1 MSKKKVTS
9 TTETKKL
16 ETLFFYFRTGDY
28 PIYHDHKGSWEF
40 LYVTSGEYTH
50 KINKKKFIIKPQTL
64 CVLRP
69 DDYHSTHENVP
80 DSSYIT
86 CRVKTEYFMSLM
98 SFLSRD
104 VISKLQSL
112 DEIAF
117 HVSSGRNQH
126 IHEIKNVF
134 LSSSDFDYSLM
145 CDALLLT
152 YAECIINQFAKEKT
166 LKCYN
171 DGIQTFLN
179 LLRNPVNLALPLR
192 ELISKT
198 NYSYSH
204 LNSIFTK
211 EIGVSPS
218 EYLKDKRLNYAKKL
232 LSSTSYQ
239 HSYIAECIGFATYPR
254 FCTFFKERTGFTP
267 SQYAAKY
274 HRS

>member
-1 MSKKKVTS
+1 
-9 TTETKKL
+9 
-16 ETLFFYFRTGDY
+16 
-28 PIYHDHKGSWEF
+28 
-40 LYVTSGEYTH
+40 
-50 KINKKKFIIKPQTL
+50 
-64 CVLRP
+64 
-69 DDYHSTHENVP
+69 
-80 DSSYIT
+80 
-86 CRVKTEYFMSLM
+86 
-98 SFLSRD
+98 
-104 VISKLQSL
+104 
-112 DEIAF
+112 
-117 HVSSGRNQH
+117 
-126 IHEIKNVF
+126 
-134 LSSSDFDYSLM
+134 M

-232 LSSTSYQ
+232 LSSTPYQ